1 MQNKL
6 FEFLAL
12 LFVVFDTSKQ
22 NKNYRIVMLCLQQSI
37 KLKSL
42 SFELLKLS
50 NLVTLRKKMEGGYKI
65 RNQAA
70 IHFITFA
77 VVEWV
82 DVFSRKEYRD
92 IVLESI
98 RFCQAEKGL
107 LLHSW
112 CIMSNHLHLIV
123 SAKNANLSDI
133 LRDFKKYTSKQIIAA
148 IAANPKES
156 RKEWMLE
163 IFKREGAKNSRNS
176 EYQFWRQDNR
186 PMELYSGPFIFQK
199 MNYIHN
205 NAVEA
210 GIVERP
216 EDYLYSSAKDYKLT
230 KKCGLLD
237 MVFL

>member
-1 MQNKL
+1 M
-6 FEFLAL
+6 
-12 LFVVFDTSKQ
+12 D
-22 NKNYRIVMLCLQQSI
+22 
-37 KLKSL
+37 
-42 SFELLKLS
+42 
-50 NLVTLRKKMEGGYKI
+50 GGYKI
-65 RNQAA
+65 RNQSA

-123 SAKNANLSDI
+123 SAKNANLSDL
-133 LRDFKKYTSKQIIAA
+133 LRDFKKYTSKQIVAA

-210 GIVERP
+210 GIVEKP

-230 KKCGLLD
+230 QKCGLLD
-237 MVFL
+237 LVFL